1 MTTITDIFTASAPED
16 IARPPTLPT
25 AHRKA
30 LHAIRNCRTG
40 HYGHSL

>member
-1 MTTITDIFTASAPED
+1 MTTITDIFTAYAPEY
-16 IARPPTLPT
+16 IARHPTLPP
-25 AHRKA
+25 AHHTA